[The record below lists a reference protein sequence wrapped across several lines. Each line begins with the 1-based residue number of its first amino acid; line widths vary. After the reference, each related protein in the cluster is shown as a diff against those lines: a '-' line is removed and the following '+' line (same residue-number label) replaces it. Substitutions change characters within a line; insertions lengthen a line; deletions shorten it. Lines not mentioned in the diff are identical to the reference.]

1 MYVTCQIEKHRMQ
14 GILIP
19 HKHSDVHR
27 DSDTIAGCTTHAIWE
42 KKIYEQNELCTL
54 MILLTEVL
62 CPYEFKA

>member
-1 MYVTCQIEKHRMQ
+1 MQ

-27 DSDTIAGCTTHAIWE
+27 DLDTIAGCTTHAIWE